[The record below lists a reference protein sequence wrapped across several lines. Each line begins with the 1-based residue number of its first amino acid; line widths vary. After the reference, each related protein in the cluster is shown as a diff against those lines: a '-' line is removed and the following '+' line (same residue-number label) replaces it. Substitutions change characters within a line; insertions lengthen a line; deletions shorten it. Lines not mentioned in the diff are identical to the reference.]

1 MAAPNGGNKQ
11 CASAVLELGSSRK
24 FQEFEWVMSQY
35 VLHEAHNPIK
45 VSFLSESAQVSLP
58 TSDNRRISLRRN
70 AARRSTYYRTGLIIM
85 QVVALAVLLLLAS
98 TQQHVLATSDGKKQ
112 SSTADAV
119 RHYQMVQDAAS
130 LFSKNKK
137 DEFAGGFTSNQ
148 DDSLLDQSD
157 RRLGSCSD
165 KLDKCRTKLET

>member
-1 MAAPNGGNKQ
+1 M
-11 CASAVLELGSSRK
+11 
-24 FQEFEWVMSQY
+24 M
-35 VLHEAHNPIK
+35 HI
-45 VSFLSESAQVSLP
+45 
-58 TSDNRRISLRRN
+58 ISL
-70 AARRSTYYRTGLIIM
+70 SVT
-85 QVVALAVLLLLAS
+85 LLLGS
-98 TQQHVLATSDGKKQ
+98 TQQLVLATSDGKKQ
-112 SSTADAV
+112 SSIADAV